1 MPTRVWVTFGPEW
14 PATVAALRAID
25 ERLPEWI
32 NDAMEGPVRA
42 AAMRAQAA
50 VMRVEVAGGP
60 THSTGMRARVAA
72 GVGVRV
78 GPTRMRNGSYFR
90 IYTSMREPDEAII
103 PRGLDR
109 TAGWRH
115 PLWGNKNYWYTS
127 RPTRPGWFT
136 DTIADSNDE
145 IEEGITRALE
155 RAAALVDRAS

>member
-14 PATVAALRAID
+14 PATVAALRVAD
-25 ERLPEWI
+25 ERLPNWI
-32 NDAMEGPVRA
+32 NDVMEAPVRA

-50 VMRVEVAGGP
+50 VMRVDVQGGP

-78 GPTRMRNGSYFR
+78 GPTRMRNGSSFR
-90 IYTSMREPDEAII
+90 INTTMREQDEVII

-109 TAGWRH
+109 AAGWRH
-115 PLWGNKNYWYTS
+115 PLWGNKNHWYVS

-136 DTIADSNDE
+136 DTIADSGDE

-155 RAAALVDRAS
+155 RAASLIDSAS